1 MPESLQRSSSMLGFS
16 VFQVFGGVA
25 MIITGFGVFVPMRPP
40 LPVITAI
47 CWVVAGVA
55 LIIGR

>member
-1 MPESLQRSSSMLGFS
+1 MLGFS